1 MSTLATLQ
9 TPTRNRARVGVHS
22 NSQDDGYFTPT
33 SAHISRFARGNNG
46 QVQVGIP
53 FVLPSVK
60 VRTAVHPDEV
70 GVRSADKN
78 INKQKVSNL
87 NRGGKGQEKENDENQ
102 PHPHVDTR
110 EEYQQHSAPASPLR
124 QFWTS
129 TSTNTQKPPSATKS
143 TSRMGKR
150 SITFPGTGVSLI
162 ENGYGLGR
170 EMYMEREETVEGGP
184 PGRRKRINS
193 DRSSSGSGSRPT
205 QIGSGTVTVSLRI
218 PWVLAI
224 QA

>member
-1 MSTLATLQ
+1 
-9 TPTRNRARVGVHS
+9 
-22 NSQDDGYFTPT
+22 
-33 SAHISRFARGNNG
+33 
-46 QVQVGIP
+46 VGIP

-78 INKQKVSNL
+78 INKQGDSNS

-102 PHPHVDTR
+102 PHPHVDPR
-110 EEYQQHSAPASPLR
+110 AEYQQHSAPASPLR

-143 TSRMGKR
+143 TSRMGRR

-170 EMYMEREETVEGGP
+170 EMYVEREEMVEGGS

-193 DRSSSGSGSRPT
+193 DRSSSNSGSRPT
-205 QIGSGTVTVSLRI
+205 KMTLGTVTVSTRRH
-218 PWVLAI
+218 A
-224 QA
+224 

>member
-60 VRTAVHPDEV
+60 VRTTLHSDEA
-70 GVRSADKN
+70 GVKSANKN
-78 INKQKVSNL
+78 INKQGASNL
-87 NRGGKGQEKENDENQ
+87 NRAEEGQEKENDENQ
-102 PHPHVDTR
+102 PHPHVDPR
-110 EEYQQHSAPASPLR
+110 AEYQQHSAPASPLR

-143 TSRMGKR
+143 TSRMGRR
-150 SITFPGTGVSLI
+150 SITFPGTGVSLT

-170 EMYMEREETVEGGP
+170 EMYMEREETVAVGS

-193 DRSSSGSGSRPT
+193 DRSSSGARPT

>member
-60 VRTAVHPDEV
+60 VRTTLHSDEA
-70 GVRSADKN
+70 GVKSANKN
-78 INKQKVSNL
+78 INKQGASNL
-87 NRGGKGQEKENDENQ
+87 NRADEGQEKENDENQ
-102 PHPHVDTR
+102 PHPHVDPR
-110 EEYQQHSAPASPLR
+110 AEYQQHSAPASPLR

-129 TSTNTQKPPSATKS
+129 TSVNTQKPPSAAKS
-143 TSRMGKR
+143 TSRMGRR
-150 SITFPGTGVSLI
+150 SITFPGTGISLI

-170 EMYMEREETVEGGP
+170 EMYMEREETVAGGS

-193 DRSSSGSGSRPT
+193 DRSSSNSGSRPPKMT
-205 QIGSGTVTVSLRI
+205 LGTVTVSTRRH
-218 PWVLAI
+218 A
-224 QA
+224 